1 MQRQRVCCYNC
12 NRVGRYVLLLLL
24 RENEPPRVCGL
35 ACSSRCPGTRREAAM
50 RYDLTTERRP
60 LESPCSQTTSCTTQ
74 PFQTR
79 RKPNLESPSVCL
91 VARSTG
97 FSFEWRTRHAGR
109 DIFRLRWPRMA
120 GAWQGARKDR
130 LNLTGFVSA
139 GKTTGFLSRG
149 PWFYFSSFFFC
160 WRCPRL
166 VFGGALPLSL
176 FSFSF

>member
-1 MQRQRVCCYNC
+1 
-12 NRVGRYVLLLLL
+12 
-24 RENEPPRVCGL
+24 
-35 ACSSRCPGTRREAAM
+35 M
-50 RYDLTTERRP
+50 RFDLTTARGRAN
-60 LESPCSQTTSCTTQ
+60 SPRSQTTSCTTQ

-97 FSFEWRTRHAGR
+97 FPFERRTRHAGR
-109 DIFRLRWPRMA
+109 DIFRLCRPRMA

-139 GKTTGFLSRG
+139 GKTTSFDSSGLR
-149 PWFYFSSFFFC
+149 FYFSSFFFC